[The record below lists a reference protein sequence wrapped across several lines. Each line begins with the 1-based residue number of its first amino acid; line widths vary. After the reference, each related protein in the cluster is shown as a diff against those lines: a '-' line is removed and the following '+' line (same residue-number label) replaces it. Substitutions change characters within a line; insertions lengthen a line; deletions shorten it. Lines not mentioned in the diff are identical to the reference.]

1 MGGFWACFGLFW
13 LAGPGLGRCQ
23 AWWAGVGRAWWVC
36 FGRAWWAYFGLAW
49 WAGFGLAWW
58 AGFGLGVC
66 AAKNLRK
73 HARAALAC
81 LTSFCGH
88 APFCNFFIAHPLPQS
103 LQGVAGAP
111 LKTEYRRLNT
121 EAQRLNIQ
129 KPERANTAN
138 PWRSGNGAAEL
149 FWHVL
154 GAKYDASQHA
164 VCASSY

>member
-1 MGGFWACFGLFW
+1 MTLLCATFWRSLHCRSVWLGGRAVGLRLRKCLPGWA
-13 LAGPGLGRCQ
+13 GLGLKTYQ
-23 AWWAGVGRAWWVC
+23 
-36 FGRAWWAYFGLAW
+36 AW
-49 WAGFGLAWW
+49 WAGFGFFTFPAWW

-81 LTSFCGH
+81 LTGFCGH
-88 APFCNFFIAHPLPQS
+88 APFYNFFIAHPLPQS

-111 LKTEYRRLNT
+111 LKTEYRRLN
-121 EAQRLNIQ
+121 IQ

-138 PWRSGNGAAEL
+138 PWRSRNGAVEL

-154 GAKYDASQHA
+154 GAKYGPSQHGI
-164 VCASSY
+164 CASSY